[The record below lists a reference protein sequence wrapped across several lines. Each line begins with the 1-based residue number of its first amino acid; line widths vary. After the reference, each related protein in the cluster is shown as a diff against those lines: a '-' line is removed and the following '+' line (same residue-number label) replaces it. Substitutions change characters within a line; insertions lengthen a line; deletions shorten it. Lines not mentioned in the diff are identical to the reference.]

1 MAPKHLRPV
10 ELQLTVRPPRRMILV
25 PVATGVP
32 WQLSF
37 AAALSR
43 LCGTWGGVGDLVVP
57 LDATTA
63 DRALFWDIAALQ
75 DADVYAVDW
84 ATTGDLQHVASGLFD
99 ERLTSARARFP
110 DMELDAIVDYLA
122 DQPLSEGL
130 IDSHLQTALLRQLCP
145 MAYGDVISDGTPAM
159 GHVEALDVEDLRDLP
174 PDIID
179 TRTTLGPDATL
190 LLAAEFGIYNSATR
204 DSILETDRRFVLRK
218 VESELSLASA
228 LYSSQQQQGVHP
240 WTVAQSHLEFY
251 RPGYLMRRAPVVVVG
266 DDPWDFALFYA
277 LRRLHGVAWW
287 APSTVLSSVVLRER
301 LLRRVGEFG
310 QRLDLPVHVTSASD
324 LDAAEAICSGSSRTP
339 GRRGVELR
347 SEMPT
352 AVLPE
357 VPGRLAESGQID
369 IPQAALLQSSTSS
382 TIATPMP
389 LAARH
394 RVESETQWIVEATV
408 VGWSPMRHATV
419 ARRVLSGTAD
429 WQMRATAI
437 GLAWQSGPTM
447 RIVGQPLSASVVRP
461 TFTILSLLDQVSA
474 VLEERGWRILRS
486 DKGAYAQRAADPRED
501 PSS

>member
-145 MAYGDVISDGTPAM
+145 MAYGDVISDGTHAM

-190 LLAAEFGIYNSATR
+190 LLAAEFGIYDSATR
-204 DSILETDRRFVLRK
+204 DSILETDRRLVLRK

-228 LYSSQQQQGVHP
+228 LYSSQQQQRVHP
-240 WTVAQSHLEFY
+240 WTVAKSRLEFY
-251 RPGYLMRRAPVVVVG
+251 RPGYLMPNGSRWSWSVMTRGTSPCSTPCGACTASLGGHRRRSLAA
-266 DDPWDFALFYA
+266 WCSASAYC
-277 LRRLHGVAWW
+277 VAW
-287 APSTVLSSVVLRER
+287 ANLVN
-301 LLRRVGEFG
+301 
-310 QRLDLPVHVTSASD
+310 
-324 LDAAEAICSGSSRTP
+324 
-339 GRRGVELR
+339 
-347 SEMPT
+347 
-352 AVLPE
+352 
-357 VPGRLAESGQID
+357 
-369 IPQAALLQSSTSS
+369 
-382 TIATPMP
+382 
-389 LAARH
+389 
-394 RVESETQWIVEATV
+394 
-408 VGWSPMRHATV
+408 GWTYRCT
-419 ARRVLSGTAD
+419 
-429 WQMRATAI
+429 
-437 GLAWQSGPTM
+437 
-447 RIVGQPLSASVVRP
+447 
-461 TFTILSLLDQVSA
+461 
-474 VLEERGWRILRS
+474 
-486 DKGAYAQRAADPRED
+486 
-501 PSS
+501 